1 MSELIVENLNKSFGK
16 HKILHSIHLK
26 INHGLFGLL
35 GPNGAGKTTLM
46 RTLATIFIADSGE
59 IQYKGTNW
67 RKQPDVVRQM
77 LGYLPQH
84 FGVFRNISAM
94 ECMDYIA
101 SLKGIHDKKK
111 RRIEIEALLDKVN
124 LVEERNK
131 KVGTFSGGMKRR
143 LGIAQALI
151 ASPKIV
157 LVDEPTAGLDPA
169 ERIRFRNLLRSLSEE
184 RIVILSTH
192 IIEDIAATCR
202 SLAVIKNGHAT
213 SFPSLQALASE
224 AKGKVWKWQVRSEQY
239 NQLHMKGEVISTEVT
254 ADAVELR
261 VLSTERPDE
270 AAVEVNPTIE
280 EGYLVWNQKAERIL

>member
-1 MSELIVENLNKSFGK
+1 
-16 HKILHSIHLK
+16 
-26 INHGLFGLL
+26 
-35 GPNGAGKTTLM
+35 
-46 RTLATIFIADSGE
+46 
-59 IQYKGTNW
+59 
-67 RKQPDVVRQM
+67 
-77 LGYLPQH
+77 
-84 FGVFRNISAM
+84 
-94 ECMDYIA
+94 
-101 SLKGIHDKKK
+101 
-111 RRIEIEALLDKVN
+111 
-124 LVEERNK
+124 
-131 KVGTFSGGMKRR
+131 MKRR

-192 IIEDIAATCR
+192 IVEDIAATCS

-213 SFPSLQALASE
+213 SFPSLQALASQ
-224 AKGKVWKWQVRSEQY
+224 AKGKVWKWKVRSEQY

-254 ADAVELR
+254 TDAVELR